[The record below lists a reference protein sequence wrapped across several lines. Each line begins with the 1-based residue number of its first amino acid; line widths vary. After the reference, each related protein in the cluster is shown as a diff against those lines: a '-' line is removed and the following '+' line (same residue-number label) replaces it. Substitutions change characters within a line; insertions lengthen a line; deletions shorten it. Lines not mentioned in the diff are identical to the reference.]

1 MSNIIARESQQLSQ
15 DAIITLFELD
25 TTRWGGGVLRFS
37 PSANDG
43 SPISFGGLQY
53 DPFPAMLSDTEIS
66 GLGQLPQPTLQVSN
80 LGLEFM
86 SLILGADN
94 LIGAPIKRIR
104 TYRKCLD
111 DGTDPDPNA
120 MFPVE
125 EYIISQKTSQTS
137 ETITFKL
144 RVSFDQQGKM
154 IPGRQCM
161 RQCRHRY
168 RWWDSSRKAFR
179 YDGVTCPYADS
190 KYFDANGAPVED
202 PSMDVC
208 SKQLGTGCKARYGKA
223 AVLPYLGF
231 STLQRSS
238 S

>member
-1 MSNIIARESQQLSQ
+1 MSNIIARESQQLAQ
-15 DAIITLFELD
+15 DAIITMFELD
-25 TTRWGGGVLRFS
+25 TTRWGGSILRFT

-43 SPISFGGLQY
+43 NPIMFGGFQY
-53 DPFPAMLSDTEIS
+53 DPFPVMLSDTEIS
-66 GLGQLPQPTLQVSN
+66 GLGQLPQPSLQVSN
-80 LGLEFM
+80 QGFEFM
-86 SLILGADN
+86 SLILGAEN

-111 DGTDPDPNA
+111 DGTDPDPDA

-125 EYIISQKTSQTS
+125 EYIISQKTSQTD
-137 ETITFKL
+137 ETIAFKL

-179 YDGVTCPYADS
+179 YDGVTCPFADPN
-190 KYFDANGAPVED
+190 YFDVNGEPTDD
-202 PSMDVC
+202 PSKDVC
-208 SKQLGTGCKARYGKA
+208 SKQLGTGCKRRYGSNG
-223 AVLPYLGF
+223 VLPYLGF
-231 STLQRSS
+231 AALQRTSS
-238 S
+238 